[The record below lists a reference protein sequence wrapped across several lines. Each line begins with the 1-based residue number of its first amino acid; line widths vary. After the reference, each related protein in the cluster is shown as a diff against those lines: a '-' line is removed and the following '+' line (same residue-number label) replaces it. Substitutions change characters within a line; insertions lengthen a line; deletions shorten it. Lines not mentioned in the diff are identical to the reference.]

1 MTRIKFW
8 IVKTSLLCISS
19 YLLYISIR
27 ILFFDDELF
36 DKIDVFIRG
45 QNIFLQFLLFSILFL
60 TYILIFILP
69 SSFFLFSIF
78 LERKK
83 TPFEIEELEK
93 KQREVRKQVEEWE
106 QLLQQEPPLMEITL
120 SNNEKIIGR
129 FEETKEYFEDIK
141 TESRYY
147 KSFIVK
153 IEKVIE
159 LKK

>member
-1 MTRIKFW
+1 MTKTKFW
-8 IVKTSLLCISS
+8 FLKTSLVCISS

-27 ILFFDDELF
+27 TLFFGDELF

-45 QNIFLQFLLFSILFL
+45 QNDFLQFLLFSILVL
-60 TYILIFILP
+60 TTILIFILP
-69 SSFFLFSIF
+69 GVFFLFSIF

-83 TPFEIEELEK
+83 TPAEIEELEK

-106 QLLQQEPPLMEITL
+106 QSLQLQQEPPLIEITL

-153 IEKVIE
+153 IEKVE
-159 LKK
+159 KQ

>member
-60 TYILIFILP
+60 TYILIYILP

-93 KQREVRKQVEEWE
+93 TQREVRKQVEEWE

>member
-1 MTRIKFW
+1 MTKINFW
-8 IVKTSLLCISS
+8 FLKTSLVCISS

-27 ILFFDDELF
+27 TLFFGDELF

-45 QNIFLQFLLFSILFL
+45 QNDFLQFLLFSILVL
-60 TYILIFILP
+60 TTILIFILP

-83 TPFEIEELEK
+83 TPVEIEELEK

-106 QLLQQEPPLMEITL
+106 QLLQQEPPLIEITL
-120 SNNEKIIGR
+120 SNNEKIIGQ
-129 FEETKEYFEDIK
+129 FEETKEYFENIK

-153 IEKVIE
+153 IKKVEKQ
-159 LKK
+159 

>member
-1 MTRIKFW
+1 MTKINFW
-8 IVKTSLLCISS
+8 ILKTSLLSISS

-27 ILFFDDELF
+27 ILFFGDELF

-45 QNIFLQFLLFSILFL
+45 QNDFLQFLLFSILVL
-60 TYILIFILP
+60 TSILIFILP
-69 SSFFLFSIF
+69 SCFFLFSIF

-83 TPFEIEELEK
+83 TPVEIEELEK
-93 KQREVRKQVEEWE
+93 KEREVRKQVEEWE

-153 IEKVIE
+153 IKKVEKQ
-159 LKK
+159 

>member
-1 MTRIKFW
+1 MTKINFW
-8 IVKTSLLCISS
+8 FLKTSLVCISS

-27 ILFFDDELF
+27 TLFFGDELF

-45 QNIFLQFLLFSILFL
+45 QNDFLQFLLFSILVL
-60 TYILIFILP
+60 TTILIFILP
-69 SSFFLFSIF
+69 GVFFLFSIF

-83 TPFEIEELEK
+83 TPAEIEELEK

-106 QLLQQEPPLMEITL
+106 QSLQLQQEPPLIEITL

-153 IEKVIE
+153 IEKVE
-159 LKK
+159 KQ

>member
-1 MTRIKFW
+1 MTKTKFW
-8 IVKTSLLCISS
+8 FLKTSLLCISS

-27 ILFFDDELF
+27 TLFFGDELF

-45 QNIFLQFLLFSILFL
+45 QNDFLRFLLFSILVL
-60 TYILIFILP
+60 IAILIFILP

-78 LERKK
+78 LKRKK
-83 TPFEIEELEK
+83 TPAEIEELEK

-106 QLLQQEPPLMEITL
+106 QSLQQEPPLIEITL

-129 FEETKEYFEDIK
+129 FEETKEYFEDLK

-153 IEKVIE
+153 IKKVEKQ
-159 LKK
+159 

>member
-1 MTRIKFW
+1 MTKTKFW
-8 IVKTSLLCISS
+8 FLKTSLVCISS

-27 ILFFDDELF
+27 TLFFGDELF

-45 QNIFLQFLLFSILFL
+45 QNDFLQFLLFSILVL
-60 TYILIFILP
+60 TTILIFILP
-69 SSFFLFSIF
+69 GVFFLFSIF

-83 TPFEIEELEK
+83 TPAEIEELEK

-106 QLLQQEPPLMEITL
+106 QSLQLQQEPPLIEITL

-129 FEETKEYFEDIK
+129 FEETKEYFENIK

-153 IEKVIE
+153 IEKVE
-159 LKK
+159 KQ

>member
-1 MTRIKFW
+1 MTKTKFW
-8 IVKTSLLCISS
+8 FLKTTLVCISS

-27 ILFFDDELF
+27 TLFFGDELF

-45 QNIFLQFLLFSILFL
+45 QNAFLQILLFSIVFL
-60 TYILIFILP
+60 ISISIFILL
-69 SSFFLFSIF
+69 SLFFLFSIT
-78 LERKK
+78 LEREK
-83 TPFEIEELEK
+83 TLVEIEELEK

-106 QLLQQEPPLMEITL
+106 QSLQQEPPLMEITL

-129 FEETKEYFEDIK
+129 FEETKEYFENIK

-153 IEKVIE
+153 IEKV
-159 LKK
+159 K

>member
-60 TYILIFILP
+60 TYILIYILP

-83 TPFEIEELEK
+83 TPFETEELEK

-153 IEKVIE
+153 IEKVE
-159 LKK
+159 KQ

>member
-1 MTRIKFW
+1 MTKTKFW
-8 IVKTSLLCISS
+8 FLKTSLVCISS

-27 ILFFDDELF
+27 TLFFGDELF

-45 QNIFLQFLLFSILFL
+45 QNAFLQILLFSIVFL
-60 TYILIFILP
+60 ISISIFILL
-69 SSFFLFSIF
+69 SLFFLFSIT
-78 LERKK
+78 LEREK
-83 TPFEIEELEK
+83 TLVEIEELEK

-106 QLLQQEPPLMEITL
+106 QSLQQEPPLMEITL

-129 FEETKEYFEDIK
+129 FEETKEYFENIK

-153 IEKVIE
+153 IEKV
-159 LKK
+159 K